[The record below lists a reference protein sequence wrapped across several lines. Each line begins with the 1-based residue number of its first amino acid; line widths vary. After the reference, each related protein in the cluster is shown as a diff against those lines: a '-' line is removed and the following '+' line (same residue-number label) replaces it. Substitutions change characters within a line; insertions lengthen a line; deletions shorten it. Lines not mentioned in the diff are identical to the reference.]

1 MSHTKLILLY
11 DMTHKSILEDIKCQ
25 ALNFGVKHC
34 EFLIR
39 TLKVRSNC
47 RSHFKILMHVLNEY
61 PGAIVQ
67 TMI

>member
-1 MSHTKLILLY
+1 
-11 DMTHKSILEDIKCQ
+11 MTHKSILEDIKCL
-25 ALNFGVKHC
+25 ALNCGEKHS

-47 RSHFKILMHVLNEY
+47 RSHFKMLMYVLNEY